1 MCKGPEE
8 EASLA
13 CLRKV
18 EARRLE
24 LGQSKVERRLA
35 EVVEVGCQFMWELG
49 TMEGAL
55 DFLRGV
61 MRSCWRGPPS

>member
-8 EASLA
+8 EACLA

-35 EVVEVGCQFMWELG
+35 EVVEVGCQFM
-49 TMEGAL
+49 
-55 DFLRGV
+55 
-61 MRSCWRGPPS
+61 